1 MNCTKVKTNF
11 FLASE
16 NMVLILNKL
25 NVVIDFNDLIVE
37 EGIQISEVDCQVPAL
52 CYTQTVIDSC
62 NSKTGPSGS
71 SIHQV
76 GGGNPE
82 VTVDVAEKELGSSA
96 GVHLEQGAFNINNKM
111 SGITGAPMRV
121 PMSTPLT

>member
-25 NVVIDFNDLIVE
+25 NLVIDFNDLIVE

-52 CYTQTVIDSC
+52 C
-62 NSKTGPSGS
+62 
-71 SIHQV
+71 
-76 GGGNPE
+76 
-82 VTVDVAEKELGSSA
+82 
-96 GVHLEQGAFNINNKM
+96 
-111 SGITGAPMRV
+111 
-121 PMSTPLT
+121 